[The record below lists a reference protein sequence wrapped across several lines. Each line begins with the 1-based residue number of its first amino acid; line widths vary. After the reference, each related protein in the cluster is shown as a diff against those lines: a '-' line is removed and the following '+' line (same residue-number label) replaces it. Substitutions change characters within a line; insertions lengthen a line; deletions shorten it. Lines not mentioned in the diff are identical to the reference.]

1 MEANHLIPI
10 VDIQIHQIRVLNPR
24 TRSSRQ
30 RQALIDSI
38 AAVGLKKPITVSH
51 RACSDDTAVF
61 DLVCGQGR
69 LEAVQALGHDT
80 IPAHVIDSAED
91 ECLVKSLVENIARRN
106 HSTMELLRDIQS
118 LRTFGYTDNLIAEK
132 VGLSVAYL
140 ESLMFLL
147 ERGEERLITAVEAG
161 NIPIAIAMQIVRA
174 DDTEVQSALVDAYE
188 DGTLKGRQIAVVR
201 KLLDRRGRSRG
212 NLLPVFKGPSAPR
225 PRGLA
230 PEQLR
235 RLYMRES
242 DRQRLL
248 AKKVEVTHAQLLF
261 IVHALRQLMR
271 EEDFIGLLEREGL
284 TTLPRVLDQ
293 RIRAEAQSWSS

>member
-10 VDIQIHQIRVLNPR
+10 ADIQIHQIRVLNPR

-38 AAVGLKKPITVSH
+38 AVVGLKKPITVSH

-161 NIPIAIAMQIVRA
+161 NIPIAIAMQIARA

-225 PRGLA
+225 PRELA

-293 RIRAEAQSWSS
+293 HIRAEAQPWSS

>member
-1 MEANHLIPI
+1 MEANPLIPI
-10 VDIQIHQIRVLNPR
+10 ADIQIHQIRVLNPR

-147 ERGEERLITAVEAG
+147 DRGEERLITAVEAG
-161 NIPIAIAMQIVRA
+161 NIPIAIAMQIARA

-212 NLLPVFKGPSAPR
+212 KLLPVFKGPSAPR
-225 PRGLA
+225 PRELA

-293 RIRAEAQSWSS
+293 RIRAEAQPWSS